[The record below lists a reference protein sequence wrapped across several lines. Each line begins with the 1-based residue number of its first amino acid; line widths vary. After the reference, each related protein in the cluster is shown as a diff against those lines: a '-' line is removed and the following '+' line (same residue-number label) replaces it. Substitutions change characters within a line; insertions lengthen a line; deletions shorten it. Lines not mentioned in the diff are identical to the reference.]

1 MADIKTKE
9 NKPKSVKKLDKAKA
23 WTERIK
29 DPIVYTNKKI
39 NDTFDNDKGINDY
52 GEEKIKY
59 SANRLKDEAAYTN
72 KKILRTSKNQIKK
85 HHLKRKE
92 KKEELKKKLE
102 DEAKNVEGTIKNT
115 TENGKKIIKTA
126 DKHIKT
132 SEKVVKEDVKQSKR
146 ILERGKKLAISG
158 AKKISTGIKKVG
170 KIGVSAIKGIM
181 ASLKS
186 LIAMLS
192 AGGVFVLVIVLIFGV
207 ASAIV
212 ASVFGIF
219 LSSENV
225 ENSIKMSDC
234 IKELNS
240 EMDNKINLLKRDSI
254 YDEYT
259 IDSNI
264 ASWKDVLSIYAVRV
278 AKGDNATDVIIM
290 DKDKKEILREVY
302 WDMNSISHN
311 IQIEEYESQSLGTLE
326 DIDLTDIR
334 NHTLPTYET
343 QNTNK
348 KYILHINIRSKTVN
362 EMKQKYNFNE
372 EQLKQYDE
380 LTSEEYD
387 SLWYAVIYGNYKDNG
402 EIDDWKQA
410 GREWSNIKIGTTNKT
425 IGGIGCL
432 TTSIAILIKKSNVP
446 TKNIYPFNPGTFVI
460 ALNNNYGF
468 DAHGNLLYGAI
479 NKAVPNF
486 KYVGTVELKGKSQNE
501 KLYQIKKYA
510 DSGYFLAIEVKG
522 ATKNSQHWVALDKVD
537 NNRIL
542 MHDPSSGTEK
552 NMWNKYDWN
561 KTSQFIYF
569 KVIK

>member
-1 MADIKTKE
+1 MADINTKD
-9 NKPKSVKKLDKAKA
+9 KYKSVRTLDKAKA

-39 NDTFDNDKGINDY
+39 NDINNNEKGINEYSED
-52 GEEKIKY
+52 KIKY
-59 SANRLKDEAAYTN
+59 TANRLKDE
-72 KKILRTSKNQIKK
+72 
-85 HHLKRKE
+85 
-92 KKEELKKKLE
+92 
-102 DEAKNVEGTIKNT
+102 TIYAN
-115 TENGKKIIKTA
+115 KKIIK
-126 DKHIKT
+126 KT
-132 SEKVVKEDVKQSKR
+132 SNEIKKHRLSKKVNKESPNIENKISDIPSKETKVVNSVKNKVNTSNEKSKVSKR
-146 ILERGKKLAISG
+146 ILEQGKKIAINGS
-158 AKKISTGIKKVG
+158 KKISEGSKKVG
-170 KIGVSAIKGIM
+170 QKSVSMIKGIM
-181 ASLKS
+181 KSIKS
-186 LIAMLS
+186 LIAMLGT
-192 AGGVFVLVIVLIFGV
+192 GGIFIVLIVLIFAIAG
-207 ASAIV
+207 AIV
-212 ASVFGIF
+212 SSVFGIF

-234 IKELNS
+234 IKELSN

-254 YDEYT
+254 YDEYI
-259 IDSNI
+259 IDSNM
-264 ASWKDVLSIYAVRV
+264 ASWKDILSIYAVRV

-302 WDMNSISHN
+302 WDMNNITHN
-311 IQIEEYESQSLGTLE
+311 VQIEEYQSDAIGTLE

-334 NHTLPTYET
+334 HHTLPTYET

-348 KYILHINIRSKTVN
+348 KYILHINIRSKNIN
-362 EMKQKYNFNE
+362 EMKEKYNFNE
-372 EQLKQYDE
+372 EQLKQYEE

-432 TTSIAILIKKSNVP
+432 TTSIAILIKKSNVQTP
-446 TKNIYPFNPGTFVI
+446 NIYPFNPGTFVI
-460 ALNNNYGF
+460 ALNNKYGF

-486 KYVGTVELKGKSQNE
+486 KYAGTIELKGKSKNE
-501 KLYQIKKYA
+501 KLYQIKKYS

-522 ATKNSQHWVALDKVD
+522 ATKNSQHWVALDRVD
-537 NNRIL
+537 DNRVL
-542 MHDPSSGTEK
+542 MHDPSSGNEK
-552 NMWNKYDWN
+552 DMWNKYDWN

-569 KVIK
+569 KTIN